1 MNDYTMKIKEICDA
15 LGSINLMGDEDEMVQ
30 ICLSCPAQ
38 RYKPIRMAICTREK
52 PPSFFYLQSML
63 MDEENHVCE
72 SRSTQP
78 DNRMLCT
85 EADRPRGHGENGMMA
100 ADKSK
105 IRGIIDMPTT
115 VLDPPQAGAIKVA
128 LETGKGRLR

>member
-1 MNDYTMKIKEICDA
+1 MKVLTRTNVA
-15 LGSINLMGDEDEMVQ
+15 NRLGV
-30 ICLSCPAQ
+30 LSQGPV
-38 RYKPIRMAICTREK
+38 RTIIITGNT

-115 VLDPPQAGAIKVA
+115 VLDPPQAGAVKVA